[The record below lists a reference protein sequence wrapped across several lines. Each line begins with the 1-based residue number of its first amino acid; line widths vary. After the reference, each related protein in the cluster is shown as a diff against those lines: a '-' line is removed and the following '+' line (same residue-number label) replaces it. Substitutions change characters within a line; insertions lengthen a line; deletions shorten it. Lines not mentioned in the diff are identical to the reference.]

1 MILDGVAEKVY
12 QLLLFKKFEVI
23 QNNIK
28 KRVFEMD
35 TEDVESLTRKRVAF

>member
-1 MILDGVAEKVY
+1 MVLDGVAEKVY

-23 QNNIK
+23 QNIK